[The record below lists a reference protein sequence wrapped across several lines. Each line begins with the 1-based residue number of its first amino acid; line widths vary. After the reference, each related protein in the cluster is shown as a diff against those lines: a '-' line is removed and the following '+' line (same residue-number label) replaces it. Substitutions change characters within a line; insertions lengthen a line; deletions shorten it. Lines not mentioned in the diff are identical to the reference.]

1 MTLDSALDCFLD
13 RVASVLPPADVIAK
27 KGPEPDWRQLHRVAD
42 AIAPKLR
49 KPFLSAIAAAKAA
62 ASVDEIE
69 AALDRGDIKGAT
81 KVLDRAWARDG
92 RRVMESEFLAPFM
105 AGFRDAGLVSVKL
118 VSPTPFDFA
127 VDNPRGLAWAKEH
140 AAELVVQLGDET
152 IRGINLQVQ
161 RMLEAGMPARE
172 AAKAI
177 RGVQGFGL
185 TERQAL
191 AVENYRAGLLNQDMA
206 AGRIN
211 RLVSRYYET
220 MLDYRAMTIA
230 RTESA
235 FAVNAGYHETLMQAV
250 DEGMLDADNT
260 VRYWETA
267 GDTVVCEFCDAIAEA
282 GPVGIMEPFIDPRDG
297 SAIMFPP
304 LHTSDRCTVVTEQL
318 YP

>member
-1 MTLDSALDCFLD
+1 MPDAVLDRFLN
-13 RVASVLPPADVIAK
+13 RVASALPSADVIGK
-27 KGPEPDWRQLHRVAD
+27 KDPEPGWRQLHRIAD

-62 ASVDEIE
+62 ANVEEIE
-69 AALDRGDIKGAT
+69 AALDRGDITGAT
-81 KVLDRAWARDG
+81 KVLDRAWAGNG

-118 VSPTPFDFA
+118 VSPTLFDFA
-127 VDNPRGLAWAKEH
+127 IDNPRGLAWAKEH

-152 IRGINLQVQ
+152 IRGLNLQVQ

-191 AVENYRAGLLNQDMA
+191 AVENYRTGLLGQDIA
-206 AGRIN
+206 AGRVN

-235 FAVNAGYHETLMQAV
+235 FAVNAGYHETLLQAV
-250 DEGMLDADNT
+250 DEGLLDVDNT

-267 GDTVVCEFCDAIAEA
+267 GDTVVCDFCAAIAEA
-282 GPVGIMEPFIDPRDG
+282 GPVGIMEPFVDPRDG
-297 SAIMFPP
+297 SKIMFPP
-304 LHTSDRCTVVTEQL
+304 LHPDDRCAVVTEQL
-318 YP
+318 NP